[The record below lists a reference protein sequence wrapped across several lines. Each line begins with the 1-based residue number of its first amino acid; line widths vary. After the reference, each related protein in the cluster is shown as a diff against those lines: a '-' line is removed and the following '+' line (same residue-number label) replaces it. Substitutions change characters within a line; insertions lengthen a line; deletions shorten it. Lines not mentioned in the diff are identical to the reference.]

1 MSDQN
6 ILKFYMPLQIR
17 LNRNS
22 EPFNFISELEDTDG
36 TGYMNEISDAVSK
49 RIGEHP
55 LRIFENKPKGP
66 VTSRIVSVDVGVDEN
81 YHELLGTV
89 TFHCDKVLDYVK
101 KSILQFWI
109 REEMESGWGS
119 MFENMPISA
128 DDGDIYVS
136 FYNETD
142 EYEILTED
150 EFLGIVCDDGIQL
163 QN

>member
-1 MSDQN
+1 MREQN
-6 ILKFYMPLQIR
+6 IIKFYMPLQVR

-36 TGYMNEISDAVSK
+36 TDYMNEISDAIGK

-55 LRIFENKPKGP
+55 LGIFKNKPSSP
-66 VTSRIVSVDVGVDEN
+66 VTNRIVSVDVGLEEHN
-81 YHELLGTV
+81 HELFGTV
-89 TFHCDKVLDYVK
+89 TFHCDKALDSVK
-101 KSILQFWI
+101 KRILQFWT

-119 MFENMPISA
+119 MFENTPIPA

-150 EFLGIVCDDGIQL
+150 EFFGIVCDEGIQL